1 MRQPTSQQSA
11 AASPLLLA
19 GSAGLIVHAHDA
31 FVSVDALIDFGGYRV
46 WLQQDDPGDGRGPVR
61 VMYPGDIRVARAM
74 WATQQ
79 FAAMECR

>member
-1 MRQPTSQQSA
+1 MT
-11 AASPLLLA
+11 PLQLA
-19 GSAGLIVHAHDA
+19 GLMAAHGYTVPIVHAHDA